1 MKQRDLILSVLQAHP
16 GRWFLPQD
24 FMRQAAWF
32 VGYEAS
38 ARLSE
43 IAKEFPK
50 NVESK
55 REGRQMARRWVGVAM
70 KAVYKAR
77 VEYVDAGTWREK
89 EIIIENVPDE
99 KKALKEVEKQLKT
112 LCLGKMLSSTFEEIP
127 V

>member
-24 FMRQAAWF
+24 FMREPTWF

-70 KAVYKAR
+70 RSFYKAK

-89 EIIIENVPDE
+89 EIRIENIPDQ
-99 KKALKEVEKQLKT
+99 KKALKEAEKQVKA
-112 LCLGKMLSSTFEEIP
+112 LCLGRLVSFTLEEIP